1 MSAVA
6 VNRESKGTDGR
17 SLAVQCHLCP
27 APEHKRR
34 ICPDQCLHGGSDS
47 VGAVHCRLLLLPRGV
62 ENTSPR
68 LRVAHAT
75 ARSGLWRTGLSQSPA
90 DPDGIPDVPKKGGV
104 PSRSLA
110 VALFFK
116 SSP

>member
-17 SLAVQCHLCP
+17 ALAVQCHLCP

-68 LRVAHAT
+68 LRVAQLLRAPVFG
-75 ARSGLWRTGLSQSPA
+75 APA
-90 DPDGIPDVPKKGGV
+90 F
-104 PSRSLA
+104 PSRQPTRTE
-110 VALFFK
+110 FRTF
-116 SSP
+116 